1 MRSER
6 AWFLDRRERRA
17 IDESSPFSALGENGR
32 GFEATTPSPF
42 LTRAG
47 GSPYNGAVD
56 IDLKGFISPGSEE
69 DRLVR
74 QLDLSRLPLHVAV
87 IMDGNGRWA
96 EKRRKPR
103 MEGHRAGAKAVQ
115 EVVESCARLGVK
127 FLTLYAFSKENW
139 KRPKREVALLWRL
152 LEEYLRK
159 QDKDLI
165 KNKIRILA
173 IGQREDIPGSTVNE
187 LERVEALTRHFDR
200 LTIILALNYSGRTEI
215 VDAVKKI
222 LQSGDLDPARLDEET
237 FAQRL
242 YTAGIPDPDLLIR
255 TSGELR
261 ISNFLL
267 WQIAYSEIWITPVLW
282 PDFRRLD
289 FIQALVDF
297 QKRER
302 RFGAVNARPSEGA

>member
-1 MRSER
+1 
-6 AWFLDRRERRA
+6 
-17 IDESSPFSALGENGR
+17 
-32 GFEATTPSPF
+32 
-42 LTRAG
+42 
-47 GSPYNGAVD
+47 VD

-74 QLDLSRLPLHVAV
+74 QLDLSRLPRHVAV

-96 EKRRKPR
+96 EKRHKPR
-103 MEGHRAGAKAVQ
+103 IEGHRAGAKGVQ
-115 EVVESCARLGVK
+115 EVVESCARLGIR

-139 KRPKREVALLWRL
+139 KRPRKEVALLWRL

-159 QDKDLI
+159 QDKNLI

-173 IGQREDIPGSTVNE
+173 IGQREGIPESTENE
-187 LERVEALTRHFDR
+187 LERVEAMTRNFDR
-200 LTIILALNYSGRTEI
+200 LTVVMALNYSGRTEI
-215 VDAVKKI
+215 IDAVKRI
-222 LQSGDLDPARLDEET
+222 LEERDLDSARLDEET
-237 FAQRL
+237 FSRKL

-282 PDFRRLD
+282 PDFRRRD
-289 FIQALVDF
+289 FLQALVDY

-302 RFGAVNARPSEGA
+302 RFGAVHAHPSEGA